1 MGRRKKEEKQL
12 NLLHWGNDLELPK
25 FKKRIKL
32 KKAGSPGRPDNS
44 GQLFENLID
53 VETTAEVLGVAPKT
67 VRKWVC
73 IRFIPYIKVGR
84 RVMFRPKSL
93 ELWLNQKE
101 TKSWL

>member
-1 MGRRKKEEKQL
+1 MHKKEDNNQL
-12 NLLHWGNDLELPK
+12 KLLNYYNNLELSK
-25 FKKRIKL
+25 VKKSSKL
-32 KKAGSPGRPDNS
+32 KETGNS
-44 GQLFENLID
+44 SRSVKSGVFFDKLID

-101 TKSWL
+101 NKSWQ